1 MIDGDGHACLTDIGL
16 TSIVHGGNSSVSL
29 QGPNMI
35 NTTAWA
41 APEVLAGAPVS
52 KEGDIFTFAMVAV
65 EVCTRRVFGRNAG
78 FLTSPV
84 LGQIFTGHP
93 PFLMNFQAAILEI
106 LNGGRPK
113 RPETLHHEGLW
124 EVITRS
130 WAKAPNERPTA
141 FELLEFF
148 QES

>member
-65 EVCTRRVFGRNAG
+65 EVWKFRQKFWVSHSACPGTDIHRPSSVPYELPSRDIRNPKWG
-78 FLTSPV
+78 
-84 LGQIFTGHP
+84 P
-93 PFLMNFQAAILEI
+93 P
-106 LNGGRPK
+106 
-113 RPETLHHEGLW
+113 
-124 EVITRS
+124 
-130 WAKAPNERPTA
+130 
-141 FELLEFF
+141 
-148 QES
+148 